1 MLPDPLRL
9 FQIRRRQ
16 CKLHTLFYVIFFF
29 NKNFELTKNL
39 LNFSIKST
47 STPKPNGSVRTGLS
61 GVVLPP
67 PISDPFSS
75 TAFGIGAPSPPQPS
89 NSSATP
95 SAIVASS
102 NTSTAAPVASGSN
115 VMESFANFDNVKF
128 ESVSG
133 KNYCSLT
140 TFCKWDGRNFFFFFL
155 KKLCMNLEIP

>member
-16 CKLHTLFYVIFFF
+16 CKLHTLFYIIYFFFFF

-89 NSSATP
+89 SASSS

-102 NTSTAAPVASGSN
+102 NTSAAAPVASSSN

-133 KNYCSLT
+133 KKYCSLT
-140 TFCKWDGRNFFFFFL
+140 IFCKWGS
-155 KKLCMNLEIP
+155 